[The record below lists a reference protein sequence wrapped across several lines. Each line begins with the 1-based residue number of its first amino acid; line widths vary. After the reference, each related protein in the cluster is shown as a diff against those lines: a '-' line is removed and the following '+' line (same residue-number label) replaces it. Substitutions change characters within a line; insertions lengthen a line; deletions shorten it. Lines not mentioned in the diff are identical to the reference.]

1 MPPQLKTKQ
10 DRGLTVAIEANL
22 FFQIAFIM
30 YFWSCLNKIKDGAP
44 VDTYITLLPMTIVKR
59 ATRSKTNCW
68 KVRERAVAELSFFSL
83 QIVGPPPARLS

>member
-1 MPPQLKTKQ
+1 MKGLFQDRRCFMPPQLKTKQ

-44 VDTYITLLPMTIVKR
+44 VDT
-59 ATRSKTNCW
+59 
-68 KVRERAVAELSFFSL
+68 
-83 QIVGPPPARLS
+83 